1 MTLANPIAE
10 WRTSRLDEVAE
21 IIRGISFPTSAK
33 AYKPANGLIAC
44 LRTTNVQRDV
54 EWADLWFVS
63 ESYVR
68 NNAQIVRE
76 SDILIS
82 NANSLAL
89 VGKVALVRNVES
101 RATLGAFIT
110 LFRAK
115 GTVDPRFLYYQLA
128 SAEVQAAIR
137 RTASTTT
144 NISNVSSTKLAQIEL
159 RLAPLPEQHR
169 IVAEIE
175 KQFTRLDT
183 GVAALRRAQ
192 ANLKRYRA
200 SVLKAACEGKLVPT
214 EAELARAEGR
224 EFESGAAL
232 LERILVER
240 RASWAGRGKYKEPAA
255 PDVAGLP
262 ELPEGWCWA
271 GTEEVS
277 AAIDNAMTIG
287 PFGSSL
293 MVKDYQPT
301 GVPLVFVREIRSA
314 TFMHAR
320 TRYVT
325 IDKAATLSA
334 HRVQSGDVLITKMG
348 EPPGDTAIYPVGLPD
363 AVATSDCI
371 KLTPNTKATTP
382 QFLKYVI
389 RTQIVKAQIG
399 KITSGVAQKKVSLA
413 RFRRIA
419 IPLAPFLEQQ
429 RIVAEVERR
438 LSVIDEL
445 EAVVVANLQRA
456 VRLRQAVL
464 QRAFSG
470 KL

>member
-1 MTLANPIAE
+1 MSGRSRNAKPSTWARTELSEVTEERIDQPGPEGDGTFTYLDIGGIDNKSKRIIEPKTLPVSQAPSRAKQLVKAGDVLVSMTRPNL
-10 WRTSRLDEVAE
+10 
-21 IIRGISFPTSAK
+21 
-33 AYKPANGLIAC
+33 
-44 LRTTNVQRDV
+44 
-54 EWADLWFVS
+54 
-63 ESYVR
+63 
-68 NNAQIVRE
+68 NA
-76 SDILIS
+76 
-82 NANSLAL
+82 
-89 VGKVALVRNVES
+89 VALVPPELDNSIASTGFHVL
-101 RATLGAFIT
+101 RAREA
-110 LFRAK
+110 A
-115 GTVDPRFLYYQLA
+115 PAWLYYAVQTPDFVDAMCQL
-128 SAEVQAAIR
+128 VQGALYPAVRPKDIR
-137 RTASTTT
+137 AFA
-144 NISNVSSTKLAQIEL
+144 LPMP
-159 RLAPLPEQHR
+159 PLPEQHR

-175 KQFTRLDT
+175 KQFTRLDA

-214 EAELARAEGR
+214 EVELARAEGR
-224 EFESGAAL
+224 EYESGTVL

-445 EAVVVANLQRA
+445 EAVVSANLLRA
-456 VRLRQAVL
+456 ARLRQAVL
-464 QRAFSG
+464 RRAFLG
-470 KL
+470 EL